1 MRQKIRILAFLSI
14 ALGTIFLASCA
25 QGQGQEGGGQVVFSI
40 DAKTARSILKSARAD
55 LSFDAAN
62 GSDRSLKLDISL
74 SGSYSQTKTVD
85 ITYQGA
91 QVVFGGLSSGGQCKV
106 HGEVYEQSQ
115 NPADKKI
122 LYDGDSDPFTVRDGT
137 TRVNLPLTRV
147 YYVEFYENGG
157 TWTGERPTGVHY
169 KKGTPFDLP
178 KAGDIQK
185 AGLLFAG
192 WWTSPDGG
200 ATLDQKFKWTQTT
213 TGDLSLYAKWVENGI
228 GGITV
233 TIYSET
239 SDLALAAES
248 FDDPASGP
256 GVRFTAT
263 PPSGKTCTYTWYV
276 DGLSDSDPG
285 SENNVF
291 EFIKEGKAKGAYDI
305 KVVAQETGGSTM
317 WSAFAQAKVE

>member
-1 MRQKIRILAFLSI
+1 M
-14 ALGTIFLASCA
+14 G
-25 QGQGQEGGGQVVFSI
+25 
-40 DAKTARSILKSARAD
+40 
-55 LSFDAAN
+55 
-62 GSDRSLKLDISL
+62 
-74 SGSYSQTKTVD
+74 GSYSQTKTVD
-85 ITYQGA
+85 ITYHGA

-239 SDLALAAES
+239 SDLALAVEPFTES
-248 FDDPASGP
+248 G
-256 GVRFTAT
+256 GGYKFTAT
-263 PPSGKTCTYTWYV
+263 PPEAGDCAYAWYI
-276 DGLSDSDPG
+276 DGVEEPVPSADLNEWTFSKADR
-285 SENNVF
+285 
-291 EFIKEGKAKGAYDI
+291 AKGVYDI
-305 KVVAQETGGSTM
+305 KVVARGART